1 MAKKKPSFD
10 LPEPEIIAGG
20 VSPDAAIE
28 FWKWR
33 AKLTDEEAKALGEEA
48 KHRAFYVTGLAKH
61 DLVQLVSDGIEEALK
76 SGETLP
82 QFKERIMAAIQTQ
95 GWHDYRIEN
104 IFRTNLQTAYAAG
117 RYKKMQA
124 VKASRPY
131 WQYMAVMD
139 KRVRP
144 AHAMLHGRV
153 YPADHEFWA
162 SHYPPNGFRCRCCV
176 RTLSERQVHKM
187 GLNVETEMPQAG
199 VWTDPKTGME
209 YFVQFPGADK
219 GFRNN
224 PGKDWVESGLNLKKH
239 GLENTAPPVP
249 KKEPLTQ
256 KKLEADIASID
267 ELIKA
272 ADDSQTVAGL
282 EEKKAELQALL
293 EKKKKQAE
301 QKKLKNQNKKLEQQI
316 GDFPVKTYSGIW
328 QADVSTTDWFAK
340 SGSISAKK
348 AYFQGKLSF
357 GNLTPEETAKFKGLL
372 QDLEEFDAQ
381 GQQLYELQKKQKKVQ
396 ESLLKL
402 KNGGKEDP
410 NPYSEARKDAALWA
424 QTPEEADAAL
434 RELCGEVWRNASKAE
449 KDAIYEYTRGS
460 GGFNRPLRG
469 HDGYWGNFKGVGKV
483 DLNNEGRG
491 AAIKHMTDLI
501 NRSSYDRDIWLQRG
515 VETAEGVASFL
526 GISVEELRTLPP
538 KKLQELLKKDPKTE
552 HAFTSCGSARGK
564 GFKGYIFR
572 IYCPKGTKMMYAE
585 PFSHYGAGHKRTWD
599 GKKPQVSFGYEDETI
614 IQRGT
619 TYRITKVEKVGNKL
633 AFEMEVVAQ
642 I

>member
-1 MAKKKPSFD
+1 MAKKKPEFD

-20 VSPDAAIE
+20 VPPDAAIE

-33 AKLTDEEAKALGEEA
+33 AKLTDAEAKALGEEA

-61 DLVQLVSDGIEEALK
+61 DLVQLVSDGLEEALK

-131 WQYMAVMD
+131 WQYLAVMD

-144 AHAMLHGRV
+144 AHAMLHGKV

-162 SHYPPNGFRCRCCV
+162 ANYPPNGFRCRCCV
-176 RTLSERQVHKM
+176 RTLSARQVEKQ
-187 GLNVETEMPQAG
+187 GLTVETDMPKAG

-209 YFVQFPGADK
+209 HFVHFPGADK

-224 PGKDWVESGLNLKKH
+224 PGKDWAESGLDLKKH
-239 GLENTAPPVP
+239 GLKDTAPPVP

-267 ELIKA
+267 TLIKA
-272 ADDSQTVAGL
+272 AGDKQSIAEL
-282 EEKKAELQALL
+282 EAKKAELQELL
-293 EKKKKQAE
+293 DKKTAQAAKKKLNA
-301 QKKLKNQNKKLEQQI
+301 QNKKLEQQI
-316 GDFPVKTYSGIW
+316 ADFPVKTYSGIW
-328 QADVSTTDWFAK
+328 QADVTTADWAAK
-340 SGSISAKK
+340 AGSIQAKK
-348 AYFQGKLSF
+348 DYFESKLHF
-357 GNLTPEETAKFKGLL
+357 GSLTPEETAKFKGLL

-381 GQQLYELQKKQKKVQ
+381 GQQFHDLQKKQKNVQ
-396 ESLLKL
+396 DSLSKL

-410 NPYSEARKDAALWA
+410 NPYSESRKEAALWA
-424 QTPEEADAAL
+424 QTPQEADDVL
-434 RELCGEVWRNASKAE
+434 REKCGEVWRKASKAE
-449 KDAIYEYTRGS
+449 KDAIYAYTKGS

-469 HDGYWGNFKGVGKV
+469 HDGWWGNFKGVGKV

-491 AAIKHMTDLI
+491 AAIQHLTNLI
-501 NRSSYDRDIWLQRG
+501 NRSTYDRDIWLQRG
-515 VETAEGVASFL
+515 IETAEGAASFL
-526 GISVEELRTLPP
+526 GVPVEALKTWPLE
-538 KKLQELLKKDPKTE
+538 KLQSLIGKEITE
-552 HAFTSCGSARGK
+552 HAFTSCGSAK
-564 GFKGYIFR
+564 GQGFGGYIFR
-572 IYCPKGTKMMYAE
+572 IYCPRGTKMMYAE
-585 PFSHYGAGHKRTWD
+585 PFSHFGDGAKRKWD
-599 GKKPQVSFGYEDETI
+599 GKKAQASFGYEDETI

-619 TYRITKVEKVGNKL
+619 TYKIMKVEKAGKKIS
-633 AFEMEVVAQ
+633 FEIAVTNQ